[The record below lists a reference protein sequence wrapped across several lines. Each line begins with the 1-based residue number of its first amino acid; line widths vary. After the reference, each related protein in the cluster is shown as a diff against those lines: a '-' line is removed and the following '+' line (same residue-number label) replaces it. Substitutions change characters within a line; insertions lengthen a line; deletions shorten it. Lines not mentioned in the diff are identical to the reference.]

1 MSRYDQGMSDSR
13 EDLERALRDIGDE
26 IGRGVE
32 GLTRMARQAGEEITR
47 MSANARPAAPKGP
60 PSPPSPVNLI
70 RELAALKDEGY
81 ISEQEYESKKADL
94 LRRI

>member
-1 MSRYDQGMSDSR
+1 MSDSR

-32 GLTRMARQAGEEITR
+32 GLTRMARQAGEEIGR
-47 MSANARPAAPKGP
+47 MAEQARPAPKGP
-60 PSPPSPVNLI
+60 PPPPSPVNLI

-81 ISEQEYESKKADL
+81 ISEAEYESKKADL